1 MLYNKQDTFTGVGG
15 YVYHFMSAPYSYI
28 EQYDG
33 PALPLAIPSTTEAA
47 TMLAEYQE
55 WAQGAG
61 QSEYSALTSLLT
73 SIEGYKAPLLACVD
87 SEAAAFESNL
97 NKAMYFTSSLGFKV
111 NGDRRTK
118 DNLQD
123 LITFFD
129 LQAQEGTIEYRDYDN
144 VDRKLTKEQL
154 QTLLVE
160 HVANGQGLYTQ
171 KWAMQQAINA
181 AKTFEDL
188 QAVSLE
194 FKMLDFSKKSQL
206 PKSVRLGLEKS
217 SSID

>member
-1 MLYNKQDTFTGVGG
+1 MLYNKQDAFTGAGG

-33 PALPLAIPSTTEAA
+33 PALPLAVPSTDEAA

-73 SIEGYKAPLLACVD
+73 SIEDYKAPLLARVD
-87 SEAAAFESNL
+87 SEASAFESNL

-129 LQAQEGTIEYRDYDN
+129 LQAQEGSIEYRDYDN

-194 FKMLDFSKKSQL
+194 FKMQDFSKH
-206 PKSVRLGLEKS
+206 EA
-217 SSID
+217 

>member
-1 MLYNKQDTFTGVGG
+1 MLYNKQDAFTGAGG

-33 PALPLAIPSTTEAA
+33 PALPLAVPSTDEAA
-47 TMLAEYQE
+47 AMLAEYQG

-61 QSEYSALTSLLT
+61 QSEHSALTSLLT
-73 SIEGYKAPLLACVD
+73 SIEDYKAPLLARVD

-97 NKAMYFTSSLGFKV
+97 NKAMYFTSSLGFKI

-129 LQAQEGTIEYRDYDN
+129 LQAQEGSIEYRDYDN

-194 FKMLDFSKKSQL
+194 FKMQDFSKD
-206 PKSVRLGLEKS
+206 EA
-217 SSID
+217 

>member
-1 MLYNKQDTFTGVGG
+1 MLYNKQDVFTGAGG

-33 PALPLAIPSTTEAA
+33 PALPLAIPSTDEAA
-47 TMLAEYQE
+47 TMLAEYQG

-73 SIEGYKAPLLACVD
+73 SIEDYKAPLLARVD

-129 LQAQEGTIEYRDYDN
+129 LQAQEGSIEYRDYDN
-144 VDRKLTKEQL
+144 IDRKLTKEQL

-194 FKMLDFSKKSQL
+194 FKMQDFSKD
-206 PKSVRLGLEKS
+206 EA
-217 SSID
+217 

>member
-1 MLYNKQDTFTGVGG
+1 MLYNKQDTFTGAGG

-33 PALPLAIPSTTEAA
+33 PALPLAIPSTDEAA
-47 TMLAEYQE
+47 TMLAEYQG
-55 WAQGAG
+55 WAQSAG

-73 SIEGYKAPLLACVD
+73 SIEDYKAPLLARLD

-97 NKAMYFTSSLGFKV
+97 NKTMYFTSSLGFKV

-129 LQAQEGTIEYRDYDN
+129 LQAQEGSIEYRDYDN
-144 VDRKLTKEQL
+144 IDRKLTKEQL

-188 QAVSLE
+188 QAISLE
-194 FKMLDFSKKSQL
+194 FKMQDFRKD
-206 PKSVRLGLEKS
+206 EA
-217 SSID
+217 